1 MNAVI
6 SLCHFCELH
15 GPSILFCTQ
24 SFHTGDHHQQ
34 TLDGKTEQ
42 GASGHPLFRRSRSS
56 ESGSSAAGGDQKAG
70 SASHSSKTE
79 LCEACRSFQ
88 PGQPNFI
95 SHDHEVDISYI
106 STQHPHNPQIFAM
119 VRQACIRSLSCEV
132 CQGREGPI
140 FFGDEHHGYV
150 LSYTFFI
157 KDSHA
162 RGFQRWYSII
172 VVMMDRIFLLNS
184 WPFLVSNLRSLIDE
198 LQAKAVVVYEQEQS
212 DRPQRAE
219 RINNQVFLAPGDIR
233 RRCGGSKTFR
243 SLLELTRDKNLFR
256 YLHMVLAW
264 ILKAGG
270 RRLTEKVLEGPPK
283 EEALIDL
290 DNEEETE
297 EGFIKVSTMTM
308 DPDPAGGV
316 MDGPTAE
323 QDSREEW
330 QDGGPVFTSLHHL
343 RNVLG
348 SLNFHDLAHHAL
360 IGNQIIVRCHFKST
374 LRSFFEVLKTLLPV
388 GCCHIITH
396 SDHYE
401 ESFKCN
407 FLGLSPNTSLPGH
420 VKLSEYYTLLDII
433 IPSQS
438 PKDREKV
445 IVEESDPFH
454 GYGILMSSTGS
465 LPDIGPTILTKI
477 QNVLDNE
484 NFTQEVINAFLVA
497 LKEEWM
503 NKVKLLFKFT
513 RAGSHTEEE
522 TERLL
527 LILKAKPEDK
537 SLLKFWITGLSS
549 QYRSHL
555 LTTSSMGALTTLP

>member
-1 MNAVI
+1 MNAVV

-24 SFHTGDHHQQ
+24 SFHTNEEGQQ
-34 TLDGKTEQ
+34 TFDNNS
-42 GASGHPLFRRSRSS
+42 GASGSSGHPLFRRSRSTDS
-56 ESGSSAAGGDQKAG
+56 TVSNPLPGGDHKSPA
-70 SASHSSKTE
+70 SKTE

-95 SHDHEVDISYI
+95 SHDHEVGISYI
-106 STQHPHNPQIFAM
+106 STQYPQNSQIFTM

-150 LSYTFFI
+150 LSYTFFM

-172 VVMMDRIFLLNS
+172 VVMTDRIFLLNS
-184 WPFLVSNLRSLIDE
+184 WPFLVSNMRSLIEE
-198 LQAKAVVVYEQEQS
+198 LQAKSLKVYEQEQS
-212 DRPQRAE
+212 EHPQRAE
-219 RINNQVFLAPGDIR
+219 RINQEFLAPGDFYR
-233 RRCGGSKTFR
+233 RRRGGSKTFR
-243 SLLELTRDKNLFR
+243 SLLELTSDKNLFR
-256 YLHMVLAW
+256 YLHMVFAW

-270 RRLTEKVLEGPPK
+270 SRMTEKVLEGPPK

-308 DPDPAGGV
+308 DPDPVGGIAE
-316 MDGPTAE
+316 GPTAI
-323 QDSREEW
+323 QDSPEEW
-330 QDGGPVFTSLHHL
+330 QDGGPTFKSLHHL
-343 RNVLG
+343 RRLLG

-360 IGNQIIVRCHFKST
+360 IGNQIIVRCNFKST
-374 LRSFFEVLKTLLPV
+374 LHSFFEVLKTLLPV
-388 GCCHIITH
+388 GCCHIITY

-407 FLGLSPNTSLPGH
+407 FLGMSPSTSLPGH
-420 VKLSEYYTLLDII
+420 VKASEFFILLDII
-433 IPSQS
+433 SPSH
-438 PKDREKV
+438 PPRECERV
-445 IVEESDPFH
+445 IVKEADPFH
-454 GYGILMSSTGS
+454 GFGIAMVSTGS
-465 LPDIGPTILTKI
+465 LPDKAPTILTKI
-477 QNVLDNE
+477 ENILDNR
-484 NFTQEVINAFLVA
+484 NLNQEVITAFLVA

-527 LILKAKPEDK
+527 KILKAKPEDK

-555 LTTSSMGALTTLP
+555 LTTSSMGASNS